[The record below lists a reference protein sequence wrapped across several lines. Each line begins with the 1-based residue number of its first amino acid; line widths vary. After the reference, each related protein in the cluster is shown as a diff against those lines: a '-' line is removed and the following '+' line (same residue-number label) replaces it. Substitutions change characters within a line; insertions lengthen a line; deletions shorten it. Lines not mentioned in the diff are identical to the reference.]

1 MPTPIIVVYK
11 YLAPGAALAN
21 EIPITTAT
29 KVANLGEVWDLH
41 PEGEIITLEADDPVE
56 YGEGPKEYKVRYRF
70 GPVTVA
76 FGSGESG
83 EPGHTL
89 PTLLIVVTDP
99 DT

>member
-11 YLAPGAALAN
+11 YLAPGASLAN
-21 EIPITTAT
+21 DIPITTAT
-29 KVANLGEVWDLH
+29 KVVNLGEAWDLH

-76 FGSGESG
+76 FESGESG
-83 EPGHTL
+83 EPGYTL